1 MAGGHLAEGEGLYPF
16 VQKGIARVIVET
28 RWPPDVLGI
37 TGTEL
42 ERRPLPVQDLF
53 CSPEDLLASLL
64 YQKEDDPQLV
74 LLTGPRGTGKTSC
87 CLDLVA
93 QAQTHK
99 LIVGGLVSP
108 PVFANGRKIA
118 IDLLDVASGVR
129 RRLAYHRRHSMDNQA
144 ATLTGVATDDW
155 QFDPQVLDWGNGTL
169 ERLGD
174 CDLFILDEVGPLE
187 FLHHQGLQT
196 GLLRIDARQYPRM
209 VVVVRSI
216 LIPVAKVRWPWAQV
230 LQIAPGREVAQI

>member
-1 MAGGHLAEGEGLYPF
+1 MAGGRLAEGEGLCPF
-16 VQKGIARVIVET
+16 VQKGIARVTVET
-28 RWPPDVLGI
+28 PWPPDVLGI

-42 ERRPLPVQDLF
+42 ERRPLSVQGLF

-64 YQKEDDPQLV
+64 YQKEDDPQLI
-74 LLTGPRGTGKTSC
+74 LLTGPRGAGKTSC

-93 QAQTHK
+93 QANT
-99 LIVGGLVSP
+99 LNITPGGLVSP

-118 IDLLDVASGVR
+118 IDLLDIASGVR
-129 RRLAYHRRHSMDNQA
+129 RRLAYHRRYSMDSQA
-144 ATLTGVATDDW
+144 AALTGVATDDW

-169 ERLGD
+169 ERLGG

-209 VVVVRSI
+209 VVVIRST
-216 LIPVAKVRWPWAQV
+216 LIPVAKERWPWAQV
-230 LQIAPGREVAQI
+230 LQIAPGREVA